1 MCLKGYFSV
10 FKAEYQPA
18 AEFKLVLLCLN
29 DKNSVGNTLVFFL
42 ILICVDSTAEIMPK
56 HI

>member
-29 DKNSVGNTLVFFL
+29 DKNSVGNTLFFFNSNL
-42 ILICVDSTAEIMPK
+42 CGLNS
-56 HI
+56 